1 MRPRR
6 SGSSPSTARCLGL
19 GADLKNTITLV
30 VDGQA
35 FVSQHIGDLDDARS
49 LRAYRETIEDLL
61 TMYDVS
67 RQELLVGMDAHPH
80 YRSTA
85 HALELV
91 AAEHRAVQ
99 HHRAHVASVLVERGA
114 WRTRVLGMSLDGT
127 GYGDDGSIWGGEMF
141 VGCVE
146 DGFERVAHLRSAALA
161 GGDAAARHPVQAA
174 AGFLAQIDGLPDL
187 SRAPFMFPERYANAL
202 RLLETGTRVFPTT
215 SAGRLFD
222 AAAALMGFVRPIS
235 YEGQA
240 AIWTEQLARTTQPV
254 EPYSFP
260 FDHGE
265 LDWRPLLRAVA
276 LDRVRGRP
284 PAEIARAFHGGL
296 AQGLAAAAV
305 SLCRALRLDVVVAS
319 GGVFQNEL
327 LLEELAPRLSQ
338 SRLELWTNHAVP
350 CNDGGVSL
358 GQAGLAAL
366 GPCTSSRLR

>member
-1 MRPRR
+1 MIPVERPIL
-6 SGSSPSTARCLGL
+6 AL

-61 TMYDVS
+61 TMYDVT
-67 RQELLVGMDAHPH
+67 RRELLVGMDAHPQ

-85 HALELV
+85 IALQLT

-127 GYGDDGSIWGGEMF
+127 GYGDDGSIWGGELF

-146 DGFERVAHLRSAALA
+146 DGFERVAHLRSAALP

-174 AGFLAQIDGLPDL
+174 AGFLAQVDELPDL
-187 SRAPFMFPERYANAL
+187 SAAPFGFPARYTDAL
-202 RLLETGTRVFPTT
+202 RLLETGTRVFATT

-222 AAAALMGFVRPIS
+222 AAAALLGFTRPIS

-240 AIWTEQLARTTQPV
+240 AIWTEQLARTASPV
-254 EPYSFP
+254 ESYPFP

-276 LDRVRGRP
+276 WDRARGRP
-284 PAEIARAFHGGL
+284 QADIARAFHGALAEGL
-296 AQGLAAAAV
+296 AEAAV

-319 GGVFQNEL
+319 GGVLQNEL
-327 LLEELAPRLSQ
+327 LLEELAPRLAR

-358 GQAGLAAL
+358 GQAGLAAV
-366 GPCTSSRLR
+366 GPCTSSRLS